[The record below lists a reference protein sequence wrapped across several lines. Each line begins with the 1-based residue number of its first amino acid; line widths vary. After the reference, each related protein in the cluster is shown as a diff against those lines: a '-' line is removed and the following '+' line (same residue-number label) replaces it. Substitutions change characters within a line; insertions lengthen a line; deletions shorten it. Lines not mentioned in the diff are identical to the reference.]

1 MFKSKR
7 YVANMRSALESA
19 QDLADQTV
27 KDCDHERLFRLRA
40 EKALAKSEESKREII
55 LENHETVAHL
65 ENDNRRLRELVRLLA
80 KDV

>member
-1 MFKSKR
+1 MFKTKR
-7 YVANMRSALESA
+7 YVASLEN
-19 QDLADQTV
+19 DLRVATDLFNDTASLR
-27 KDCDHERLFRLRA
+27 DLERRYRLRA

-65 ENDNRRLRELVRLLA
+65 ENDNRRLRELVRLLV